1 MVNLQLAQ
9 THLRALGYAPADKI
23 HFRAI
28 GPQTQKL
35 EGTLDQQSER
45 LKALNVRGHGIYIVV
60 NGDGHT
66 DADVTAGRAVFYE
79 HDDLP
84 KEVQIDLWKTLGLP
98 QPTIQIDTGGKSI
111 HSYWVFDHPIEI
123 TRWRVLQ
130 ADLLDFAD
138 ADRSIKNPSRVMRLA
153 GFTHQK
159 SGGES
164 VVVSNPGKRYSFEYL
179 RSMVTVVEPTSEP
192 APKSSPKPSQAP
204 YLGMDE
210 IPLIRCIAP
219 KHRDLI
225 ASGMSEGGRDNTGIA
240 IAMDLI
246 GTEQYLRSIGQ
257 RFDGNARS
265 LHEDYCSRCNPPLT
279 GNDVERIWKSAEK
292 STNGPC
298 LSEDKIQGCIDAHLK
313 RGQSK
318 GDRPVASAGHEPKPL
333 TVLDGGKNVPNAP
346 TEGLRAAVLQA
357 IGESLQGSAKTERI
371 GELATHYRQ
380 APTHV
385 NRLWKEILEEQEQ
398 ADDSEDEAEKRLES
412 ELSITSQSLPF
423 EVLPYQIAMHLPRQA
438 ELIGTTTEALVIT
451 AFPVLASVINAG
463 TGLRVKAGA
472 NPWFV
477 WGIIWIALVAMSGD
491 GKTPTIGVWMNALKS
506 LQKTESENYEESA
519 TEFKRAKRAWDTAV
533 RKGEE
538 PDSKEPESPVLRWT
552 VVKQA
557 TLQGLAETQMG
568 QPNHGCLIY
577 KPELTALQ
585 NSFGMHSQAGASDDL
600 EQFLDLRDGGEILTR
615 NAGRIRRTESTRF
628 SLMGGI
634 QPSKLLE
641 QMGDRKDSQGFWG
654 RFCIYNL
661 PTVDPD
667 DNETDL
673 DISDGRQLSDLL
685 SAVVLRINSFP
696 PCIHEL
702 SSEAKERSKV
712 YRKELQNRVHAESRE
727 QMRNFTKKLKG
738 YVHEFALVLHLLD
751 AAVESGVEPAKDVS
765 LETLERAIA
774 VSEFCHAQ
782 RHVFEAQ
789 ADAAVAKTQTKTT
802 ITTIQAEIL
811 KRARSTKQ
819 AVTARECKN
828 FIHICSGV
836 DVESLRTCFVS
847 LEKAGYGKTIG
858 SGNRLKFEAS
868 QLTTGKEDESMTYE
882 YTYESEE
889 EMLATA

>member
-1 MVNLQLAQ
+1 MANFSMLDHIDKLTSVKGGKYICPACNGTNFSVDKTTGAYNCYDGCESRNVREAVAPWENRYRDQAKPKAARPAQKRQWIYTDVEGNPCIQVNRTDDGNGKREIYQAFWQ
-9 THLRALGYAPADKI
+9 SNKWTTKASDEIKA
-23 HFRAI
+23 
-28 GPQTQKL
+28 KL
-35 EGTLDQQSER
+35 KKSVTIYRHAET
-45 LKALNVRGHGIYIVV
+45 LKAIEAGQVIFWVEGEPC
-60 NGDGHT
+60 
-66 DADVTAGRAVFYE
+66 AD
-79 HDDLP
+79 L
-84 KEVQIDLWKTLGLP
+84 LWDLGLP
-98 QPTIQIDTGGKSI
+98 ATTSIGGSMAYKSNGDYSQVLTGASVVICPDRDVNGLK
-111 HSYWVFDHPIEI
+111 Y
-123 TRWRVLQ
+123 
-130 ADLLDFAD
+130 ADLVAADYPEAKWLYAFPDNPAWGNLPKDKGLDIAD
-138 ADRSIKNPSRVMRLA
+138 WVADFNLDAPQIMGL
-153 GFTHQK
+153 
-159 SGGES
+159 
-164 VVVSNPGKRYSFEYL
+164 
-179 RSMVTVVEPTSEP
+179 VEDRR
-192 APKSSPKPSQAP
+192 K
-204 YLGMDE
+204 
-210 IPLIRCIAP
+210 
-219 KHRDLI
+219 
-225 ASGMSEGGRDNTGIA
+225 ASG
-240 IAMDLI
+240 
-246 GTEQYLRSIGQ
+246 
-257 RFDGNARS
+257 
-265 LHEDYCSRCNPPLT
+265 HE
-279 GNDVERIWKSAEK
+279 
-292 STNGPC
+292 
-298 LSEDKIQGCIDAHLK
+298 
-313 RGQSK
+313 SK
-318 GDRPVASAGHEPKPL
+318 LL
-333 TVLDGGKNVPNAP
+333 TVLDGGKNVP
-346 TEGLRAAVLQA
+346 TEGIRAAVLQA

-371 GELATHYRQ
+371 GELATHYRSGI
-380 APTHV
+380 PHV
-385 NRLWKEILEEQEQ
+385 NRLWQEILEEQEQ
-398 ADDSEDEAEKRLES
+398 ADDSEDEAGKRLES

-438 ELIGTTTEALVIT
+438 ELIGTTTEALVMT

-472 NPWFV
+472 NPWSV
-477 WGIIWIALVAMSGD
+477 SGIIWIALVAMSGD

-506 LQKTESENYEESA
+506 LQKTENENYEERA
-519 TEFKRAKRAWDTAV
+519 AEFKRAKRAWDTAV

-538 PDSKEPESPVLRWT
+538 PDSEEPEPPVLRWT

-585 NSFGMHSQAGASDDL
+585 NSFGMHSKAGASDDL

-673 DISDGRQLSDLL
+673 DVSEGRQLSDLL

-702 SSEAKERSKV
+702 SLEAKERGKV
-712 YRKELQNRVHAESRE
+712 YRKELQSRARSESRE
-727 QMRNFTKKLKG
+727 QMRNFTKKMKG

-782 RHVFEAQ
+782 RHIFEAQ
-789 ADAAVAKTQTKTT
+789 ADAAAAKTQTKTT

-819 AVTARECKN
+819 AVTARDCRN
-828 FIHICSGV
+828 FIHTCSGV
-836 DVESLRTCFVS
+836 DVESLRACFVS

-858 SGNRLKFEAS
+858 AGNRLKFEAF
-868 QLTTGKEDESMTYE
+868 QPTTVKEDEPMTYE
-882 YTYESEE
+882 YAYEPEE
-889 EMLATA
+889 KMLATA